1 MIFVYTIKFGV
12 DNLPPP
18 YWFFSAVPAYFS
30 LSLGVNAVTTALIVV
45 RIMIVYNGLRGFNVN
60 TSSSSYGNGQHNL
73 NLNTLI
79 SILIESGL
87 ITFVGQLAQ
96 SILYGYGPETEAFPL
111 VVSGVVM
118 LYVRLSLF

>member
-30 LSLGVNAVTTALIVV
+30 LSLGVNAVTTALIVY
-45 RIMIVYNGLRGFNVN
+45 RIMTVYNGLRGFNVN
-60 TSSSSYGNGQHNL
+60 SSSYGNGQHNL